1 MNPLSIGVTISVL
14 GWYRSYIEKKENKL
28 AREIR
33 LPNGND
39 SVTFTA
45 FWAALFMILIGVSLL
60 SFGVLM
66 VFDAGK
72 HSDVLIPGIC
82 IILLSVWIIL
92 TYVTFLPCKIIFSNK
107 SLTLV
112 SVLKHKENSNKLI
125 NKLGDS
131 YCFNWRRETVHLA
144 WKEIINMECAVATSM
159 KITTVSGLYII
170 PLALFDIKA
179 SAMMK
184 KYLFRKL
191 KLKI

>member
-45 FWAALFMILIGVSLL
+45 FWAALLMILIGVFLL
-60 SFGVLM
+60 SLGVLM

-92 TYVTFLPCKIIFSNK
+92 TYVTFLPCKIIFSN
-107 SLTLV
+107 
-112 SVLKHKENSNKLI
+112 
-125 NKLGDS
+125 
-131 YCFNWRRETVHLA
+131 
-144 WKEIINMECAVATSM
+144 
-159 KITTVSGLYII
+159 
-170 PLALFDIKA
+170 P
-179 SAMMK
+179 
-184 KYLFRKL
+184 
-191 KLKI
+191 